1 MMRTRVITKRGGRH
15 TSYRSPTTE
24 LATALRTSTH
34 TAERLL
40 RAAGLPLCVHPCHM
54 PRDQRK
60 RFGRMLRQATA
71 SMRVKAERKHLQDHL
86 RWAGNIQ
93 RRTVA
98 CTGGAA
104 TADRLIA
111 KVATMLADRPS
122 ELNPERR
129 RREAE
134 AEQRRERMRREQQL
148 ECARVCEQCGQGR
161 MLVRGEFGGEIDAC
175 CHVCGYR
182 G

>member
-1 MMRTRVITKRGGRH
+1 MQSARVITKRGGRH
-15 TSYRSPTTE
+15 TSYRSPATE

-40 RAAGLPLCVHPCHM
+40 RATGLPPCVHPNHM
-54 PRDQRK
+54 PRDQRQ
-60 RFGRMLRQATA
+60 RFLRMLRQATA
-71 SMRVKAERKHLQDHL
+71 SMRVKAEREHVQGYL
-86 RWAGNIQ
+86 RMAGKIQ

-98 CTGGAA
+98 CTGGAD

-111 KVATMLADRPS
+111 KVATMLVDRPS
-122 ELNPERR
+122 ELDPERR
-129 RREAE
+129 RLEAE

-148 ECARVCEQCGQGR
+148 ECARVCEKCGQGR
-161 MLVRGEFGGEIDAC
+161 MLVRGEFGGEINAC

-182 G
+182 W